1 MTVTMEHIATGKT
14 IEEAIE
20 AGCAAL
26 GLDRDSVSV
35 EVLQTPS
42 KGFLFGLGAQDAKVR
57 LTYEVQQPDPKP
69 QPAAPKPQ
77 TPKQQ
82 PQNPSRRVRLR
93 PKARLPFPPRGSRM
107 PPPPR
112 KSGGSAP
119 RVSPGRSS
127 RPRSAKPSPA
137 PPRRP
142 PRSRHAPL
150 SRCRT
155 PVQRPF
161 CRRFSPSWSCRST
174 CLPAATEP
182 CCASRSRETTWAC

>member
-14 IEEAIE
+14 SEEAME

-77 TPKQQ
+77 TPKPVSYTHLDVYKRQGL
-82 PQNPSRRVRLR
+82 PQ
-93 PKARLPFPPRGSRM
+93 
-107 PPPPR
+107 
-112 KSGGSAP
+112 AP
-119 RVSPGRSS
+119 R
-127 RPRSAKPSPA
+127 
-137 PPRRP
+137 
-142 PRSRHAPL
+142 
-150 SRCRT
+150 
-155 PVQRPF
+155 
-161 CRRFSPSWSCRST
+161 
-174 CLPAATEP
+174 
-182 CCASRSRETTWAC
+182 

>member
-69 QPAAPKPQ
+69 QPAAPGAARGVRQ
-77 TPKQQ
+77 
-82 PQNPSRRVRLR
+82 SR
-93 PKARLPFPPRGSRM
+93 K
-107 PPPPR
+107 
-112 KSGGSAP
+112 
-119 RVSPGRSS
+119 
-127 RPRSAKPSPA
+127 
-137 PPRRP
+137 
-142 PRSRHAPL
+142 
-150 SRCRT
+150 T
-155 PVQRPF
+155 
-161 CRRFSPSWSCRST
+161 
-174 CLPAATEP
+174 PAA
-182 CCASRSRETTWAC
+182 A

>member
-69 QPAAPKPQ
+69 QPAAH
-77 TPKQQ
+77 
-82 PQNPSRRVRLR
+82 SR
-93 PKARLPFPPRGSRM
+93 GT
-107 PPPPR
+107 
-112 KSGGSAP
+112 G
-119 RVSPGRSS
+119 
-127 RPRSAKPSPA
+127 
-137 PPRRP
+137 
-142 PRSRHAPL
+142 
-150 SRCRT
+150 
-155 PVQRPF
+155 
-161 CRRFSPSWSCRST
+161 FSPQSAQMQG
-174 CLPAATEP
+174 LPAA
-182 CCASRSRETTWAC
+182 